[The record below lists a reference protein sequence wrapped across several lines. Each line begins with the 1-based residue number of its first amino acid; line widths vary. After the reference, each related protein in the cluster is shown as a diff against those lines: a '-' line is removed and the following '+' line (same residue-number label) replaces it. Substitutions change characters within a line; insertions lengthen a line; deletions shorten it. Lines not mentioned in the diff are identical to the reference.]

1 MIAIPI
7 VQKRKTS
14 SLLGG
19 GNDRSPA
26 RATLERDSVLAT
38 CSLSHRLRP
47 PERDRPPS
55 RRDCLQFLSLAQYP
69 PLLVLVMMR
78 SAASSSWARKA
89 KIGSP
94 LMSAT

>member
-26 RATLERDSVLAT
+26 RATLERDPVLAT

-47 PERDRPPS
+47 PERDRPPVVGIVCS
-55 RRDCLQFLSLAQYP
+55 SGVSLAQYA
-69 PLLVLVMMR
+69 PLLLLVR
-78 SAASSSWARKA
+78 
-89 KIGSP
+89 
-94 LMSAT
+94 